1 MKNNPI
7 YVARPIVPSVDEFL
21 SYLRPALENR
31 RLSNGGPNCHNLE
44 HRLSEILRTPH
55 VSLMSN
61 GTIAIEIAAKALNF
75 RNRIITTPFTFAA
88 TVSALIWI
96 GLDPVLVDVEEDY
109 LTIDPNAVK
118 EHLDSNVGGILGV
131 HVYGCPCN
139 VDALD
144 DLAKAASIPILY
156 DGAHV
161 FESTFNGR
169 PIVGYGDATTMSF
182 HPTKQFNTG
191 EGGAI
196 VTNSYEVHA
205 KVGLLKNFGIE
216 SEDLISEVGT
226 NGKMSE
232 LNAAFGLSNLSA
244 VFEERAKR
252 TEIAAIYTDC
262 LVEHPKIK
270 IVPQRP
276 GTLGAPS
283 YFAVRLPVENGI
295 RLRDKA
301 YLALREL
308 GIFTR
313 KYFYPLL
320 CDVPSYRMHMTQK
333 EFKLPNARRA
343 AEEVLTLPLHG
354 GITNEAAVYIAQ
366 SLKASLHD

>member
-1 MKNNPI
+1 MANNPI
-7 YVARPIVPSVDEFL
+7 YVARPIVPKVEDFL
-21 SYLRPALENR
+21 TYVQPTLDNR

-44 HRLSEILRTPH
+44 LRLSELFRTRY
-55 VSLMSN
+55 VSLTSN
-61 GTIAIEIAAKALNF
+61 GTIAIEIAAKAVNF
-75 RNRIITTPFTFAA
+75 RSRIITTPFTFAA
-88 TVSALIWI
+88 TVGALIWI

-118 EHLDSNVGGILGV
+118 QALDEKVGGILGV
-131 HVYGCPCN
+131 HVYGCPCD
-139 VDALD
+139 VDALGA
-144 DLAKAASIPILY
+144 LARDATIPIVY

-161 FESTFNGR
+161 FDATLNGR
-169 PIVGYGDATTMSF
+169 AIVGYGDATTMSF
-182 HPTKQFNTG
+182 HATKQFNTC

-196 VTNSYEVHA
+196 VTKSHETHSRI
-205 KVGLLKNFGIE
+205 GLLKNFGIE
-216 SEDLISEVGT
+216 SEDIISELGI

-232 LNAAFGLSNLSA
+232 LNAAFGLANLNA
-244 VFEERAKR
+244 LFEERTRR
-252 TEIAAIYTDC
+252 TEVAAIYSDR

-283 YFAVRLPVENGI
+283 YFAVRLPVENGV

-301 YLALREL
+301 YLTLRDL

-320 CDVPSYRMHMTQK
+320 CDVRAYTTHMSQQ
-333 EFKLPNARRA
+333 EFNLPNARRA
-343 AEEVLTLPLHG
+343 AQEVLTLPLHG
-354 GITNEAAVYIAQ
+354 GVTNETAAYIAEA
-366 SLKASLHD
+366 LKDSIDA